1 VGAFARFSDVTTFCS
16 LCCDHR
22 EIAPWPLGF
31 YIIAMHRFANPTRF
45 LRLARFVL
53 PVAGAATLGAF
64 GVGLYL
70 ALVGSPPD
78 YQQGES
84 VRIMY
89 VHVPAAW
96 MAMGCYSFIF
106 CASVASIIWKHPL
119 SDIAARA
126 AAPIGASF
134 TAICLV
140 TGSLWGRPTWG
151 AYWAWD
157 ARLTSVLILFFI
169 YLGYMA
175 LWSMIEERSKAAR
188 AAAIL
193 AIVGFI
199 NVPIIK
205 FSVEWWSSIHQQ
217 ASVSKLGKSSIHP
230 DMLKPLLVMAL
241 AYVCLFIT
249 LLIWRMRGEIA
260 AVRMENRLLRREM
273 ST

>member
-1 VGAFARFSDVTTFCS
+1 
-16 LCCDHR
+16 
-22 EIAPWPLGF
+22 
-31 YIIAMHRFANPTRF
+31 MHRFANPARF
-45 LRLARFVL
+45 LRLAQVIA
-53 PVAGAATLGAF
+53 PITGVAAALAF
-64 GVGLYL
+64 GFGLYL
-70 ALVGSPPD
+70 ALIGSPPD

-106 CASVASIIWKHPL
+106 AASVASIIWKHPL
-119 SDIAARA
+119 ADMAAKS
-126 AAPIGASF
+126 AAPIGATF
-134 TAICLV
+134 TAICLI

-151 AYWAWD
+151 SYWEWD

-175 LWSMIEERSKAAR
+175 LWSQMEDRGKAAR

-193 AIVGFI
+193 AIVGFV

-205 FSVEWWSSIHQQ
+205 FSVEWWSSIHQK
-217 ASVSKLGKSSIHP
+217 ASVSKLAKSSIHA
-230 DMLKPLLVMAL
+230 DMLKPLLIMAL
-241 AYVCLFIT
+241 AYLCLFIT

-260 AVRMENRLLRREM
+260 ATRIENRLLLREI
-273 ST
+273 

>member
-1 VGAFARFSDVTTFCS
+1 
-16 LCCDHR
+16 
-22 EIAPWPLGF
+22 
-31 YIIAMHRFANPTRF
+31 MHRFANPARF
-45 LRLARFVL
+45 LRLAAIVS
-53 PVAGAATLGAF
+53 PITAALALVAF

-96 MAMGCYSFIF
+96 MAMGCYTFIF
-106 CASVASIIWKHPL
+106 MASVSSIIWKHPL
-119 SDIAARA
+119 ADIAAKA
-126 AAPIGASF
+126 AAPIGATF
-134 TAICLV
+134 TAICLI

-175 LWSMIEERSKAAR
+175 LWSLMEDRGKAAR

-193 AIVGFI
+193 AIVGFV

-205 FSVEWWSSIHQQ
+205 FSVEWWSSIHQK
-217 ASVSKLGKSSIHP
+217 ASVSKFGKPSIHA
-230 DMLKPLLVMAL
+230 DMLTPLLIMAL
-241 AYVCLFIT
+241 AYLLFFVTI
-249 LLIWRMRGEIA
+249 LIWRMRGEIA
-260 AVRMENRLLRREM
+260 ATRIENRLTLREV
-273 ST
+273 SP

>member
-1 VGAFARFSDVTTFCS
+1 
-16 LCCDHR
+16 
-22 EIAPWPLGF
+22 
-31 YIIAMHRFANPTRF
+31 MHRFANPARF
-45 LRLARFVL
+45 LKIAGWLLPISSLITLLA
-53 PVAGAATLGAF
+53 GGY
-64 GVGLYL
+64 GLYL
-70 ALVGSPPD
+70 GLFASPPD

-96 MAMGCYSFIF
+96 MALGCYSFIF
-106 CASVASIIWKHPL
+106 FASITSIIWRHPL
-119 SDIAARA
+119 ADVAARA

-134 TAICLV
+134 TAICLI

-175 LWSMIEERSKAAR
+175 LWTMIEDRVRAAR

-199 NVPIIK
+199 NIPIIK
-205 FSVEWWSSIHQQ
+205 FSVEWWSSIHQK
-217 ASVSKLGKSSIHP
+217 ASVSRFGKPSIHP
-230 DMLKPLLVMAL
+230 DMLTPLLLMAL
-241 AYVCLFIT
+241 AYLGYFIT
-249 LLIWRMRGEIA
+249 VLLWRMRAEIA
-260 AVRMENRLLRREM
+260 AQRLEARAM
-273 ST
+273 QDIAA

>member
-1 VGAFARFSDVTTFCS
+1 
-16 LCCDHR
+16 
-22 EIAPWPLGF
+22 
-31 YIIAMHRFANPTRF
+31 MHRFANPARF
-45 LRLARFVL
+45 LRLANVL
-53 PVAGAATLGAF
+53 APVSGVIALLAF
-64 GVGLYL
+64 ALGLYL
-70 ALVGSPPD
+70 ALIGSPPD
-78 YQQGES
+78 YQQGEA

-96 MAMGCYSFIF
+96 MAMACYSFIF
-106 CASVASIIWKHPL
+106 ASSLASIIWKHPL
-119 SDIAARA
+119 ADIAAKS
-126 AAPIGASF
+126 AAPIGATF

-175 LWSMIEERSKAAR
+175 LWSQIEDRGKAAR

-205 FSVEWWSSIHQQ
+205 FSVEWWSSIHQK
-217 ASVSKLGKSSIHP
+217 ASVSKLGKSSIHA
-230 DMLKPLLVMAL
+230 DMLKPLLIMAL
-241 AYVCLFIT
+241 AYAALFAA
-249 LLIWRMRGEIA
+249 LLIWRMRSEIA
-260 AVRMENRLLRREM
+260 AIRLENRARDR
-273 ST
+273 

>member
-1 VGAFARFSDVTTFCS
+1 
-16 LCCDHR
+16 
-22 EIAPWPLGF
+22 
-31 YIIAMHRFANPTRF
+31 MHRFANPARF
-45 LRLARFVL
+45 LKLANV
-53 PVAGAATLGAF
+53 VAPITGVIALLAF
-64 GVGLYL
+64 AYGLYL
-70 ALVGSPPD
+70 ALIGSPPD
-78 YQQGES
+78 YQQGEA

-96 MAMGCYSFIF
+96 LAMGCYTTIF

-119 SDIAARA
+119 ADIAAKS
-126 AAPIGASF
+126 AAPIGATF
-134 TAICLV
+134 TAICLI

-175 LWSMIEERSKAAR
+175 LWSQIDDRGKAAR

-205 FSVEWWSSIHQQ
+205 FSVEWWSSIHQK

-230 DMLKPLLVMAL
+230 DMLKPLLIMGL
-241 AYVCLFIT
+241 GYLCLFIT
-249 LLIWRMRGEIA
+249 LLIWRMRCEIA
-260 AVRMENRLLRREM
+260 ATRLENRSRDI
-273 ST
+273 